1 MKKGIIMIGKKGSLA
16 SALFLSAILS
26 LSAYATKP
34 SRTEQS
40 AVEQSPTERLANKG
54 LAAKGPTRERSANE
68 CSATKRSGA
77 ECLVQWIDSTVE
89 SNSTVNDVD
98 KQAMLAQR
106 ILRQMAR
113 LDHTLEQIGL
123 AVYSGTAKVDDKKIV
138 AAHIAELR
146 EILSRYIDTHSA
158 VVTRGPRGP
167 IDGSSLRALFNA
179 DAGVLAY
186 VNQAAKNG
194 FSGIDK
200 FDEGMLVNRT
210 YLNSPIDVEEM
221 ETLLGEFEAQI
232 EVLGK
237 NVKHIGYS
245 SLNRIAKA
253 IAHLNK
259 KLKVTKFAKRALPY
273 CALSAYVTLIHTD
286 ALWDFYTAGKKKYF
300 TSNAAHAILEKVE
313 KTAEPIVEFTR
324 GHKAAG
330 NAVFDIS
337 AAALIAPVIKKD
349 LTDFAEWS
357 GHQIGKG
364 LAFLKGLPYDDGS
377 PFKISKTTVVDVIGA
392 EDAKQTLSR
401 IVDYFKGRS
410 GLNRSG
416 AITERG
422 YLLVGPLDTSKQ
434 LAYALAGEVTA
445 HYKAKKKSTIC
456 TVRELHA
463 SELIEKK
470 LKDII
475 KEAEE
480 KAPCIVLIEDLDWL
494 HTQPRVDATV
504 WSNIA
509 TTLNGVLK
517 SKKQVFVLA
526 SVRDASILES
536 HHKGQVGMVV
546 AVDYAT
552 LEDRA
557 EFFKRE
563 FRKRGIAKS
572 RFDIQA
578 LAQQTERCTFTQ
590 LTAIVN
596 RALTKAH
603 LAKIPLA
610 QAHLEA
616 TIKEIVQG
624 IHSKENVNAGTSRD
638 EQTASF
644 DETQVEIATT

>member
-1 MKKGIIMIGKKGSLA
+1 MRLMKKGIIMIGKKGSLA
-16 SALFLSAILS
+16 NALFLSAMLS
-26 LSAYATKP
+26 LSAHATKQIA
-34 SRTEQS
+34 TEQS
-40 AVEQSPTERLANKG
+40 AT
-54 LAAKGPTRERSANE
+54 ERSAAVNL
-68 CSATKRSGA
+68 A
-77 ECLVQWIDSTVE
+77 QWVDSTVE
-89 SNSTVNDVD
+89 SNSTAKDVD
-98 KQAMLAQR
+98 KHAELAQR
-106 ILRQMAR
+106 IMRQMTR

-146 EILSRYIDTHSA
+146 EILSRYIDTHSS
-158 VVTRGPRGP
+158 VVMRGPRGP
-167 IDGSSLRALFNA
+167 VDGSSLRALFNA

-210 YLNSPIDVEEM
+210 YLDSPIDVEEM
-221 ETLLGEFEAQI
+221 ETLIEEFEAQI
-232 EVLGK
+232 ELLSK

-273 CALSAYVTLIHTD
+273 CALGTYVTLIHTN
-286 ALWDFYTAGKKKYF
+286 ALWSFYTEGKKSYVGEK
-300 TSNAAHAILEKVE
+300 SLAHEILAKLE
-313 KTAEPIVEFTR
+313 KTAAPVVEFTR

-364 LAFLKGLPYDDGS
+364 IAFLKGLPYDDGS
-377 PFKISKTTVVDVIGA
+377 PFKISKTTIIDVIGA
-392 EDAKQTLSR
+392 DDAKQSLSR

-494 HTQPRVDATV
+494 HTQPRVDAAV

-546 AVDYAT
+546 GVDYAT

-578 LAQQTERCTFTQ
+578 LAQQTEHCTFTQ

-603 LAKIPLA
+603 LAKVPLA

-616 TIKEIVQG
+616 TIKEIAQG
-624 IHSKENVNAGTSRD
+624 IHSKEKVDAGTSRD
-638 EQTASF
+638 ERTASF
-644 DETQVEIATT
+644 DETQVEIAK